1 MALPILV
8 KTYEIDP
15 NNTGGIASSN
25 LEDNQ
30 RTMFALKEA
39 LTGGGSAEITT
50 KPMTVSRSSDA
61 SSAGA
66 ADYWVDFLDLVWSAG
81 AHSWIVLKSAGD
93 ITFEICID
101 LGDVNPYHVGG
112 IIISPSG
119 AFAGGDASNRPTAGD
134 EFTAIATN
142 NAWCGLHTTTF
153 VSKVHAMIS
162 TDGNVI
168 TAFVFV
174 NNKMMMMWRFDIVAD
189 SVSGWADALHYWVQS
204 STATGTHLL
213 THSQI
218 ALGTGKFIEEAG
230 SVYGT
235 LFSYEAYNSTEL
247 NVGLSQVV
255 PNDLDSAWPMSPV
268 GFWSQDVGARGK
280 LGTLTDIWW
289 VHDVLNAGDQLP
301 GVPTPKQFSVLK
313 NMAIPWDS
321 STVIQT
327 A

>member
-1 MALPILV
+1 
-8 KTYEIDP
+8 
-15 NNTGGIASSN
+15 
-25 LEDNQ
+25 
-30 RTMFALKEA
+30 
-39 LTGGGSAEITT
+39 
-50 KPMTVSRSSDA
+50 
-61 SSAGA
+61 
-66 ADYWVDFLDLVWSAG
+66 
-81 AHSWIVLKSAGD
+81 
-93 ITFEICID
+93 CID

-213 THSQI
+213 VHSQI